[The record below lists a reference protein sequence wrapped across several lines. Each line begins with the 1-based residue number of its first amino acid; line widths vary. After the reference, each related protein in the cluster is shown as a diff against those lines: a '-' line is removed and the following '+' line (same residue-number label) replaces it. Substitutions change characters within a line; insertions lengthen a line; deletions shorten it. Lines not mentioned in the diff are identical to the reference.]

1 MSMLFLTTVSH
12 AYPLTIYFLQTR
24 NKALAWRPLAYIPD
38 PDLHYSKIQR
48 DKFAAS
54 VKQLRLFKLF
64 SVGIKS
70 FIDAQKEGA
79 LDNVYLVL
87 GDKAKFVIL
96 KIPLVYIIGDN
107 QGGDTIAGRT
117 CFYGITA
124 KRISR
129 CCDATAANYDDLS
142 TDSCSFLNMEN
153 IMEMVEQQRWDEL
166 ADLYQAQCWNPF
178 FDVDYGANAAGIF
191 VAACPPEGL
200 HALEQGIFK
209 HLLQEILGVF
219 LKPEQIAIL
228 DREVQSWVSYPRQR
242 LFRSSNFA
250 ESPRLMF
257 KDGISSLKNTP
268 GCDRAGMVFA
278 LAVASL
284 TRDGRAAFSRIE
296 DDVTRDITY
305 TLEMLLC
312 YWAWLKQDTYWKMK
326 QTTDL
331 EVVKNA
337 VSTLLDELVSC
348 VPRMK
353 GNGWKIPKVHEQLH
367 VPAYIQMFGAHR
379 NLHTG
384 PTEHNHI
391 ELSKKTARRT
401 QMRAKDFDWQV
412 SNRLVDKFVVDIADY
427 TMSDDLEKS
436 SMCNS
441 RQDGVPHNAA
451 VFDMLVWVDANGA
464 VHADVTTPAIH
475 GKYMPCQSV
484 LHCLTSYCLASDN
497 MDLVEESVR
506 IRCVTELVIN
516 NVHLRTN
523 PVERDGAWFDN
534 VVIRGQP
541 DEHNIVSST
550 QGGLYFMFFFPETP
564 SVQYGILHPAYGFHP
579 QFSVFT
585 HMYRMEYEDDPDDI
599 LSSSDHLNRKNDC
612 WVLDDDETSN
622 ESFPHLK
629 VVCLDAVQS
638 HMLMIPYHVHSKF
651 KIGVVCQSLWAD
663 KFVMY

>member
-1 MSMLFLTTVSH
+1 M
-12 AYPLTIYFLQTR
+12 
-24 NKALAWRPLAYIPD
+24 
-38 PDLHYSKIQR
+38 
-48 DKFAAS
+48 AAS

-64 SVGIKS
+64 SVALKS
-70 FIDAQKEGA
+70 YIEAQQDGA
-79 LDNVYLVL
+79 MDNIYLVL
-87 GDKAKFVIL
+87 GGKAKFVIL
-96 KIPLVYIIGDN
+96 KIPLAFIIGDN

-129 CCDATAANYDDLS
+129 CCDATAENYADLS
-142 TDSCSFLNMEN
+142 PDSCSFLNMED
-153 IMEMVEQQRWDEL
+153 IMEMVNDEQWEEL
-166 ADLYQAQCWNPF
+166 EALYQAQCWNPF
-178 FDVDYGANAAGIF
+178 FDVDYGANVSGIF

-209 HLLQEILGVF
+209 HLLQEVLGVV
-219 LKPEQIAIL
+219 LKPEQIALL
-228 DREVQSWVSYPRQR
+228 DREVQSWVSLPRQR

-278 LAVASL
+278 LAIASL
-284 TRDGRAAFSRIE
+284 TRDGHAALSRLDE
-296 DDVTRDITY
+296 DVRRDISY

-312 YWAWLKQDTYWKMK
+312 YWAWLKQDTYWKK
-326 QTTDL
+326 DSTSQL
-331 EVVKNA
+331 EIVKNA

-353 GNGWKIPKVHEQLH
+353 GNGWSIPKVHEQLH

-401 QMRAKDFDWQV
+401 QMRANDFDWQV

-427 TMSDDLEKS
+427 TMSDDLDKTSTPVE
-436 SMCNS
+436 
-441 RQDGVPHNAA
+441 RPDGIPHNSA
-451 VFDMLVWVDANGA
+451 VFDILIWVDTIGA
-464 VHADVTTPAIH
+464 VHADVTTPDVH

-484 LHCLTSYCLASDN
+484 LHCLTTFCLNSDH
-497 MDLVEESVR
+497 MDISEASVR
-506 IRCVTELVIN
+506 IRCVTELLIN

-523 PVERDGAWFDN
+523 PVERGGSWFDN
-534 VVIRGQP
+534 VMIRGKP
-541 DEHNIVSST
+541 DENNIASPTYGSL
-550 QGGLYFMFFFPETP
+550 QFMFYFPDIP
-564 SVQYGILHPAYGFHP
+564 QVHYGILHPAYGYHP
-579 QFSVFT
+579 QYSVFT

-599 LSSSDHLNRKNDC
+599 IGSSDHLNRKNDC
-612 WVLDDDETSN
+612 WVLDDEETSN
-622 ESFPHLK
+622 TSVPHLE
-629 VVCLDAVQS
+629 VICLDAVQS
-638 HMLMIPYHVHSKF
+638 HLLMIPYHEHSKF
-651 KIGVVCQSLWAD
+651 KIGVVSQALWAD